1 MRKLF
6 KARSR
11 EEVLNMP
18 KDENAL
24 PVTMADFQEALD
36 KIKPSVSKTDIVKYE
51 QWLKEYGS
59 A

>member
-1 MRKLF
+1 
-6 KARSR
+6 
-11 EEVLNMP
+11 MP